1 MNSGPNFSLLDAARM
16 PGEINKAIELNKS
29 ALSLYKGEKMKKLAS
44 VAPYLFDLK
53 QGTGFLQWM
62 IENAWGNAWG
72 ILFSASIGMEACER
86 HFRKF
91 LIVADERGQEL
102 YFRFYDPRVLRIFLP
117 TCEKKQL
124 IEFFG
129 PVDYFIIENNTGHE
143 GIKFWIEAGALHQ
156 KRVSTEEIFN
166 TTQL

>member
-1 MNSGPNFSLLDAARM
+1 M
-16 PGEINKAIELNKS
+16 PDGINKAFELNRS

-62 IENAWGNAWG
+62 IENGWGNSWG
-72 ILFSASIGMEACER
+72 ILFSANTEMEACER

-91 LIVADERGQEL
+91 LLVADEQGQEL

-117 TCEKKQL
+117 TCDKKQL

-129 PVDYFIIENNTGHE
+129 PVDYFIVENNTGHE
-143 GIKFWIEAGALHQ
+143 GIKFWNERGDLHQ
-156 KRVSTEEIFN
+156 KQVSLEDF
-166 TTQL
+166 L